1 MNELQKI
8 EFDILKECIKIM
20 ETHNLKYFL
29 VCGSALGAAK
39 YSGFIPWDDDVDLG
53 MYREDYEK
61 FCEIASAS
69 LPSYYFLQTY
79 RTDPYFPSIYAK
91 VRDIRTTFI
100 EKSVSELNINHGVY
114 IDIFPL
120 DAYPLIEKEAV
131 SLEYRKKLYR
141 LQLACVYKFNA
152 VQSWKS
158 KCFFRLERLL
168 GFHKNTCLT
177 VEKYERLI
185 SRYPIADSEWI
196 CNHGNWQGKLEYA
209 PKWHYGEGTWATF
222 EGLKVR
228 IPENYDAYL
237 TQKYGDWRA
246 DLPEDQQKGHHYYE
260 IMDLE
265 RPYTDYVEKLPGG
278 KIKLKNSI

>member
-1 MNELQKI
+1 MTELQKT
-8 EFDILKECIKIM
+8 EFNILKTVIEICDKL
-20 ETHNLKYFL
+20 NLKYYL

-39 YSGFIPWDDDVDLG
+39 YAGFIPWDDDIDIG

-61 FCEIASAS
+61 FCELAHTL
-69 LPSYYFLQTY
+69 LPSYYFLQTH
-79 RTDPYFPSIYAK
+79 RTDPFYPMIFAK
-91 VRDIRTTFI
+91 VRDTRTTYI

-120 DAYPLIEKEAV
+120 DGYPKDKMECSV
-131 SLEYRKKLYR
+131 LECKKKINILN
-141 LQLACVYKFNA
+141 LFCVYKFN
-152 VQSWKS
+152 SSYSLKS
-158 KCFFRLERLL
+158 KCFLTAERLF
-168 GFHKNTCLT
+168 GFHKRTST
-177 VEKYERLI
+177 VVKKYENLI
-185 SRYPIADSEWI
+185 KKYSIKDSDLI

-246 DLPEDQQKGHHYYE
+246 DLPKEQQQGHHYYE
-260 IMDLE
+260 IMDLNH
-265 RPYTDYVEKLPGG
+265 PYTEYIEVISNR
-278 KIKLKNSI
+278 KIRLKK